1 MIRHMKRLLI
11 FILAAALL
19 AGGLSVNAAMASEPA
34 AGKTV
39 RVGYFT
45 MENFMEGGADGTA
58 QSGLTYELLC
68 EIGTYNHWRIE
79 YVYGD
84 FSDLYGM
91 LLNGEIDLLPN
102 VIATDERKEQI
113 LFHDFMLNEEHY
125 YISTLQSSAPE
136 EGWDASQLNGK
147 RLATVEGAFEETIF
161 DQWALENGVTPEKV
175 YCSGFDEAWEV
186 VRAGKADYILNINNT
201 APGTDFVSLA
211 EVGSRGVYFAV
222 APGREDLIG
231 EISYAIGMLNDISPF
246 LFSNLQQKYLNESLS
261 SYQLSPEEK
270 EWLASHSKLRIGGL
284 KDDAPYAY
292 EDGAGNV
299 VGAYVEMT
307 ELIFEMLNITGPE
320 IEWMLY
326 PTIDDLRAALKNG
339 EIDMMC
345 PEYHS
350 YYEAAQNGFAISEV
364 IMNVPMG
371 LLTLN
376 TGSSTEIK
384 RIATGGTRPGKDYV
398 KENFPD
404 VQIVTMPSVEELVEA
419 LKNGEADGAVAHIY
433 ALNEAGLSGKNEY
446 VLMPLTAPCPV
457 CYAALSENNE
467 LIMMMN
473 RGYHLISQSTRNAI
487 ELNFYTNGH
496 NYSLTDFVRD
506 NLLILIAATLVV
518 VALIFLAVSRS
529 VSEKKL
535 KERNVYL
542 EYFLKS
548 FNSAYIVDLK
558 DNSFEI
564 LHMSEN
570 FQKAF
575 AMDGDKKD
583 MEGFIE
589 KHIHP
594 EDRGL
599 MRTMSDSAHVMR
611 LLETES
617 EISFTAREMFGDA
630 VKTMRVFIVRG
641 TDNTR
646 ATVAFMDISDEI
658 EKEKE
663 YSRKLE
669 AASKAKSTF
678 LFNMSHDIRTPMN
691 AIIGFNNI
699 ALSHIDDKETVID
712 SLNKIGIGSRQ
723 LLSLINDVLDMARIE
738 SGRVNCEY
746 EPTDLKKEVTELMEL
761 VRQSTEKELTILED
775 FGGIE
780 QGLVLADRLHTDRIL
795 MNIIGN
801 SIKYTPEGGT
811 VRFTVRQTAATR
823 ENRFGYDFIIE
834 DNGIGMSREYLEHIY
849 EEFSREKTS
858 TASGVQGTG
867 LGMAITKKLVD
878 LLGGSI
884 DIESKPGEGTKT
896 VIHLEMEGAE
906 PAQDA
911 PAEASEAD
919 GSVLKGKKIL
929 LVEDNELNREIA
941 EEILSDEGMTVDTAE
956 DGDIAVE
963 KVKSSRP
970 GQYDLILMDVQM
982 PRMNGYEATRAIRAL
997 PDERLSR
1004 IPIVAMTANA
1014 FEEDKQN
1021 ALNAGMNGHLSKPV
1035 DVPKMIAVLSG
1046 ILGKGGNDAAS
1057 DS

>member
-1 MIRHMKRLLI
+1 
-11 FILAAALL
+11 
-19 AGGLSVNAAMASEPA
+19 
-34 AGKTV
+34 
-39 RVGYFT
+39 
-45 MENFMEGGADGTA
+45 
-58 QSGLTYELLC
+58 
-68 EIGTYNHWRIE
+68 
-79 YVYGD
+79 
-84 FSDLYGM
+84 
-91 LLNGEIDLLPN
+91 
-102 VIATDERKEQI
+102 
-113 LFHDFMLNEEHY
+113 
-125 YISTLQSSAPE
+125 
-136 EGWDASQLNGK
+136 
-147 RLATVEGAFEETIF
+147 
-161 DQWALENGVTPEKV
+161 
-175 YCSGFDEAWEV
+175 
-186 VRAGKADYILNINNT
+186 
-201 APGTDFVSLA
+201 
-211 EVGSRGVYFAV
+211 
-222 APGREDLIG
+222 
-231 EISYAIGMLNDISPF
+231 
-246 LFSNLQQKYLNESLS
+246 
-261 SYQLSPEEK
+261 
-270 EWLASHSKLRIGGL
+270 
-284 KDDAPYAY
+284 
-292 EDGAGNV
+292 
-299 VGAYVEMT
+299 
-307 ELIFEMLNITGPE
+307 
-320 IEWMLY
+320 
-326 PTIDDLRAALKNG
+326 
-339 EIDMMC
+339 
-345 PEYHS
+345 
-350 YYEAAQNGFAISEV
+350 
-364 IMNVPMG
+364 
-371 LLTLN
+371 
-376 TGSSTEIK
+376 
-384 RIATGGTRPGKDYV
+384 
-398 KENFPD
+398 
-404 VQIVTMPSVEELVEA
+404 
-419 LKNGEADGAVAHIY
+419 
-433 ALNEAGLSGKNEY
+433 
-446 VLMPLTAPCPV
+446 
-457 CYAALSENNE
+457 
-467 LIMMMN
+467 
-473 RGYHLISQSTRNAI
+473 
-487 ELNFYTNGH
+487 
-496 NYSLTDFVRD
+496 
-506 NLLILIAATLVV
+506 
-518 VALIFLAVSRS
+518 
-529 VSEKKL
+529 
-535 KERNVYL
+535 
-542 EYFLKS
+542 
-548 FNSAYIVDLK
+548 
-558 DNSFEI
+558 
-564 LHMSEN
+564 
-570 FQKAF
+570 
-575 AMDGDKKD
+575 
-583 MEGFIE
+583 
-589 KHIHP
+589 
-594 EDRGL
+594 

-611 LLETES
+611 LLEKES
-617 EISFTAREMFGDA
+617 EISFTVREVFGDE

-699 ALSHIDDKETVID
+699 ALAHIDDRETVID

-738 SGRVNCEY
+738 SGSVNCEY

-761 VRQSTEKELTILED
+761 VRQSTEKALTITED

-801 SIKYTPEGGT
+801 SVKYTPEGGT

-878 LLGGSI
+878 LLGGTI
-884 DIESKPGEGTKT
+884 DIESNPGEGTKT

-1014 FEEDKQN
+1014 FEEDTQN

-1035 DVPKMIAVLSG
+1035 DVPKLIAVLSG
-1046 ILGKGGNDAAS
+1046 ILGKGGDGAAS
-1057 DS
+1057 DG